1 MLTRSQEPILI
12 FDPEVERTARRN
24 KAKKRAMAEN
34 PRKTLR
40 DYFTPS
46 TNITASIV
54 NPPMQATNFELKP
67 GLIQMVQN
75 STMFR
80 GASTEDP
87 NAHLKN
93 FIRVADSIKC
103 NGVTPEAIR
112 MRLFPWSLAD
122 KATTWLDS
130 LPNESITT
138 WDQLTQKFL
147 NKYFPPGKAAKIRA
161 EITNFSQFEEE
172 SLHEAWERLQDKLR
186 SCPHHGFEKW
196 QILEILYNG
205 LSSQNRGVIDS
216 ACGGSMLNK
225 EPEEVYNLVAEI
237 TADSAQWATNDRH
250 LKKPAG
256 MYKVNAETNFEI
268 KLDAISKQI
277 ETLMKAQAQPAL
289 VVPSTDERLQTIEEF
304 IKAQG
309 RSSPLTEEANYIHN
323 SNRNQND
330 PYSNTYNQGWRNHPN
345 LSWGGQHKGQSSNF
359 YRPPHVQMHEEKKT
373 ETSDILAKFMEQ
385 TNEKFGT
392 LEGHISSIL
401 NLLSQRPQGSLPTQT
416 EPNPKEKNEHCK
428 VVTLRSGKELN
439 QENNQNVQVPEQ
451 KKEVPTEGS
460 TSTNHNKGKEKVDE
474 HVEVSVPFPN
484 RLKNEHND
492 KQFSRFLEMFRK
504 LHINIPFAEAIAQ
517 MPKYAKFLKDII
529 SNKKKLEGFET
540 VKLNEECS
548 SIVLKKLPPKLKDP
562 GSFTIPCTI
571 GNSYFEKALCDLG
584 ASINLM
590 PLSIFRK
597 LGLQEPQPT
606 NISLQ
611 LADRSIAHPRGVV
624 EDVLVKVDKFIF
636 PADFIVLD
644 MEEDKEVPIL
654 LGRPFLATGKS
665 VIDVHQGKLTLKL
678 GDEEVVFQVF
688 NSMKNPSSF
697 ASCNMIQTI
706 DVNDMIT
713 SDVFDDFRI
722 QDPLEKILTLQGLGM
737 IEGGEEE
744 EFLMFLQAHHSQ
756 KNWSNHRFEELEWG
770 NTPKP
775 KPSIEEAPELDL
787 KPLPANMKYAFLN
800 PPSSLPVII
809 SADLTDTM
817 EEQLLRVLRDNKE
830 AFGWSIH
837 DIKGINPSICT
848 HRIYMED
855 DYQPRALPQR
865 RLNPNMKEVVKNEVI
880 KLLDAGII
888 YPISDSK
895 WVSPVQCV
903 PKKGGTTVMQND
915 KNELI
920 AVRKTIGW
928 RMCIDFRKLNDA
940 TRKDHF
946 PLPFIDQMLERV
958 AGHEYYCC
966 LDGYSGYLQIPV
978 ASQDQEKTTFTCPY
992 GTFAYKRMPFGL
1004 CNAPA
1009 TFQRCMMAIFSD
1021 MIEKCIEIFMDDFTV
1036 FGSSYESCLHNL
1048 ALVLQR
1054 CRDTNLVL
1062 NWEKCQ
1068 FMVQDCIILGHK
1080 VSNKGIEVDPAKV
1093 EVISKLPPPNSIKGV
1108 RSFLGHVGFY
1118 RRFVKDFSKISKPMT
1133 NLLMKESSFDFSD
1146 NCLKAFNCLKEKL
1159 ISAPVVVAPDWS
1171 LPFEI
1176 MCDASDTAVGAV
1188 LGQRKNKVFHTIY
1201 YASRTLDDAQRNYTT
1216 TEKELLAVVF
1226 AFDKFRHYLILS
1238 KVIVFTDHAAIRYLI
1253 GKQDAKPRLIRW
1265 ILLLQEFD
1273 LEIKDKKGSENF
1285 VADHLSR
1292 LDHSVMQP
1300 SNDGEIKETFPDER
1314 LLAISN
1320 YPWFADIVNYLV
1332 GKAVPPHFS
1341 YQQKK
1346 KLVSDS
1352 RKYLWDDP
1360 YLFKVCGDQVI
1371 RRCVPMDEVNSILQH
1386 CHSKEVGGH
1395 FGPNRTAYKV
1405 LQCGFYW
1412 PTIFKD
1418 AHEFVKACDNCQRS
1432 GNISRRHE
1440 MPLNNI
1446 LVCEIFDVWGID
1458 FMGPFPKS
1466 FSNQY
1471 ILVAVDYVSKWV
1483 EAAAL
1488 PTNDARVVVKF
1499 LKKNIFTRFG
1509 TPRAIISDGGTHFC
1523 NKQFESLLSKYGVTH
1538 KVSTPYHPQ
1547 TSGQVEISNRELKRI
1562 LEKTVSTSRKDWSL
1576 KLDDALWAYR
1586 TAFKTPIG
1594 MSPYRLIFGKACH
1607 LPVELEHKALWAL
1620 KFLNFDAQL
1629 TGENRLMQLDEL
1641 DEFRLGA
1648 YENAKLYKERT
1659 KKWHDKR
1666 IQQREFHIGEKVL
1679 IYNSR
1684 LRLFPG
1690 KLRSRWFGPYT
1701 VVQVFPFGA
1710 LEVAKDDGTTFK
1722 VNGQRAKHY
1731 EEGLLQASCVTH
1743 LID

>member
-1 MLTRSQEPILI
+1 MLTRSKEPVLL
-12 FDPEVERTARRN
+12 FDSEIERTARRN
-24 KAKKRAMAEN
+24 RAKSRAMAEI
-34 PRKTLR
+34 PRRTLR

-46 TNITASIV
+46 TNITTSIV
-54 NPPMQATNFELKP
+54 NPPVQANNFELKP
-67 GLIQMVQN
+67 GLIQMIQN
-75 STMFR
+75 STFR
-80 GASTEDP
+80 GSPTEDP

-93 FIRVADSIKC
+93 FIRVADSVKC

-130 LPNESITT
+130 MPNDSITT
-138 WDQLTQKFL
+138 WEQLSQKFL

-161 EITNFSQFEEE
+161 EITNFSQYEEE

-186 SCPHHGFEKW
+186 SCPHHGFEKCR
-196 QILEILYNG
+196 ILEILYNG
-205 LSSQNRGVIDS
+205 LSTQNRGIIDL

-225 EPEEVYNLVAEI
+225 EADEVYNLVAEI

-250 LKKPAG
+250 SKKPAG
-256 MYKVNAETNFEI
+256 MYKVNAETNFDI

-277 ETLMKAQAQPAL
+277 EALKMEQAQPAPTFHSIDDNTGNPWASL
-289 VVPSTDERLQTIEEF
+289 TEEANFLGHKKSDLRPGMQDSLIRYMEKVGHPCMGVLANYMNKTDERLQSIEDL

-309 RSSPLTEEANYIHN
+309 QRAPATEEANYIHN

-345 LSWGGQHKGQSSNF
+345 LSWGGQQKWQNSNF
-359 YRPPHVQMHEEKKT
+359 YKPPHVQMQEEKKL
-373 ETSDILAKFMEQ
+373 EANDVLVKFMEQ

-392 LEGHISSIL
+392 MEGHISSIL
-401 NLLSQRPQGSLPTQT
+401 TLLSQRTQGSLPTQT

-428 VVTLRSGKELN
+428 AVTLRSGKELN
-439 QENNQNVQVPEQ
+439 QGNNQDRCVPE
-451 KKEVPTEGS
+451 KKEEALTEES
-460 TSTNHNKGKEKVDE
+460 TFEDHNKAKEKDE
-474 HVEVSVPFPN
+474 PVKVSVPFPQ
-484 RLKNEHND
+484 RLRNKHHD
-492 KQFSRFLEMFRK
+492 KQFARFLEIFKK

-517 MPKYAKFLKDII
+517 MPKYAKFLKEII

-540 VKLNEECS
+540 VELTEECS
-548 SIVLKKLPPKLKDP
+548 AIVLKKLPPKLKDP
-562 GSFTIPCTI
+562 GSFNIPCTI
-571 GNSYFEKALCDLG
+571 GNSHFDKALCDLG

-590 PLSIFRK
+590 PLSVFRK
-597 LGLQEPQPT
+597 LGLQEPTPT

-611 LADRSIAHPRGVV
+611 LADRSIAHPRGIV

-636 PADFIVLD
+636 PADFVVLD
-644 MEEDKEVPIL
+644 MEEDEDVPII
-654 LGRPFLATGKS
+654 LGRPFLATGDAIIEVKK
-665 VIDVHQGKLTLKL
+665 GKLTLKL
-678 GDEEVVFQVF
+678 GEEEVVFQVF
-688 NSMKNPSSF
+688 NSLKNPSSF
-697 ASCNMIQTI
+697 ASCNFIQTI
-706 DVNDMIT
+706 DINDMIT
-713 SDVFDDFRI
+713 SDVFDDFRE
-722 QDPLEKILTLQGLGM
+722 QDPLEKVLTVQGLGM

-744 EFLMFLQAHHSQ
+744 EFLKFLQAHHPQ
-756 KNWSNHRFEELEWG
+756 KNWSNHRFEDLELG

-775 KPSIEEAPELDL
+775 KPSIEEAPELEL
-787 KPLPANMKYAFLN
+787 KPLPSNMKYVFLN

-817 EEQLLRVLRDNKE
+817 EEQLLRVLRENKE

-837 DIKGINPSICT
+837 DIKGISPSICT

-903 PKKGGTTVMQND
+903 PKKGGTTVMEND
-915 KNELI
+915 KNQLI

-978 ASQDQEKTTFTCPY
+978 ALQDQEKTTFTCPY

-1021 MIEKCIEIFMDDFTV
+1021 LIEKCIEIFMDDFTV
-1036 FGSSYESCLHNL
+1036 FGSSYENCLHNL
-1048 ALVLQR
+1048 NLVLQK
-1054 CRDTNLVL
+1054 CRETNLVL

-1068 FMVQDCIILGHK
+1068 FMVQECIILGHK

-1093 EVISKLPPPNSIKGV
+1093 EVISKLPPPSSVKGV

-1133 NLLMKESSFDFSD
+1133 NLLLKEATFNFSD
-1146 NCLKAFNCLKEKL
+1146 SCLKAFNCLKEKL
-1159 ISAPVVVAPDWS
+1159 ISAPIVVAPDWS

-1176 MCDASDTAVGAV
+1176 MCDASDSAVGAV
-1188 LGQRKNKVFHTIY
+1188 LGQRKNKVFYTIY

-1238 KVIVFTDHAAIRYLI
+1238 KVIVYTDHAAIRYLL

-1273 LEIKDKKGSENF
+1273 LEIRDKKGSENF

-1292 LDHSVMQP
+1292 LDHTVMQP
-1300 SNDGEIKETFPDER
+1300 SNDGEIKEMFPDER

-1341 YQQKK
+1341 YQQKN
-1346 KLVSDS
+1346 KLISDA
-1352 RKYLWDDP
+1352 RQYLWDDP
-1360 YLFKVCGDQVI
+1360 YLFKVCGDQ
-1371 RRCVPMDEVNSILQH
+1371 
-1386 CHSKEVGGH
+1386 
-1395 FGPNRTAYKV
+1395 
-1405 LQCGFYW
+1405 
-1412 PTIFKD
+1412 
-1418 AHEFVKACDNCQRS
+1418 
-1432 GNISRRHE
+1432 
-1440 MPLNNI
+1440 
-1446 LVCEIFDVWGID
+1446 
-1458 FMGPFPKS
+1458 
-1466 FSNQY
+1466 
-1471 ILVAVDYVSKWV
+1471 
-1483 EAAAL
+1483 
-1488 PTNDARVVVKF
+1488 
-1499 LKKNIFTRFG
+1499 
-1509 TPRAIISDGGTHFC
+1509 
-1523 NKQFESLLSKYGVTH
+1523 
-1538 KVSTPYHPQ
+1538 
-1547 TSGQVEISNRELKRI
+1547 
-1562 LEKTVSTSRKDWSL
+1562 
-1576 KLDDALWAYR
+1576 
-1586 TAFKTPIG
+1586 
-1594 MSPYRLIFGKACH
+1594 
-1607 LPVELEHKALWAL
+1607 
-1620 KFLNFDAQL
+1620 L
-1629 TGENRLMQLDEL
+1629 TGENRLLQLDEL
-1641 DEFRLGA
+1641 DELRLGA

-1666 IQQREFHIGEKVL
+1666 IQLREFQIGDKVL

-1701 VVQVFPFGA
+1701 VTQVFPHGA
-1710 LEVAKDDGTTFK
+1710 LEVSREDGTTFK

-1731 EEGLLQASCVTH
+1731 EEGLLQVSYATLLS
-1743 LID
+1743 D

>member
-1 MLTRSQEPILI
+1 MLTRSKEPVLL
-12 FDPEVERTARRN
+12 FDSEIERTARRN
-24 KAKKRAMAEN
+24 RAKSRAMAEI
-34 PRKTLR
+34 PRRTLR

-46 TNITASIV
+46 TNITTSIV
-54 NPPMQATNFELKP
+54 NPPVQANNFELKP
-67 GLIQMVQN
+67 GLIQMIQN
-75 STMFR
+75 STFR
-80 GASTEDP
+80 GSPTEDP

-93 FIRVADSIKC
+93 FIRVADSVKC

-130 LPNESITT
+130 MPNDSITT
-138 WDQLTQKFL
+138 WEQLSQKFL

-161 EITNFSQFEEE
+161 EITNFSQYEEE

-186 SCPHHGFEKW
+186 SCPHHGFEKCR
-196 QILEILYNG
+196 ILEILYNG
-205 LSSQNRGVIDS
+205 LSAQNRGIIDL

-225 EPEEVYNLVAEI
+225 EADEVYNLVAEI

-250 LKKPAG
+250 SKKPAG
-256 MYKVNAETNFEI
+256 MYKVNAETNFDI

-277 ETLMKAQAQPAL
+277 EALKMEQAQPAPTFHSIDDNTGNPWASL
-289 VVPSTDERLQTIEEF
+289 TEEANFLGHKKSDLRPGMQDSLIRYMEKVGHPCMGVLANYMNKTDERLQSIEDL

-309 RSSPLTEEANYIHN
+309 QRAPATEEANYIHN
-323 SNRNQND
+323 PNRNQND

-345 LSWGGQHKGQSSNF
+345 LSWGGQQKWQNSNF
-359 YRPPHVQMHEEKKT
+359 YKPPHVQMQEEKKP
-373 ETSDILAKFMEQ
+373 EANDVLVKFMEQ

-392 LEGHISSIL
+392 MEGHISSIL
-401 NLLSQRPQGSLPTQT
+401 TLLSQRTQGSLPTQT

-428 VVTLRSGKELN
+428 AVTLRSGKELN
-439 QENNQNVQVPEQ
+439 QGNNQDRCVPE
-451 KKEVPTEGS
+451 KKEEALTEES
-460 TSTNHNKGKEKVDE
+460 TFEDHNKAKEKDE
-474 HVEVSVPFPN
+474 PVKVSVPFPQ
-484 RLKNEHND
+484 RLRNKHHD
-492 KQFSRFLEMFRK
+492 KQFARFLEIFKK

-517 MPKYAKFLKDII
+517 MPKYAKFLKEII

-540 VKLNEECS
+540 VELTEECS
-548 SIVLKKLPPKLKDP
+548 AIVLKKLPPKLKDP
-562 GSFTIPCTI
+562 GGFNIPCTI
-571 GNSYFEKALCDLG
+571 GNSHFDKALCDLG

-590 PLSIFRK
+590 PLSVFRK
-597 LGLQEPQPT
+597 LGLQEPTPT

-611 LADRSIAHPRGVV
+611 LADRSIAHPRGIV

-636 PADFIVLD
+636 PADFVVLD
-644 MEEDKEVPIL
+644 MEEDEDVPII
-654 LGRPFLATGKS
+654 LGRPFLATGDAIIEVKK
-665 VIDVHQGKLTLKL
+665 GKLTLKL
-678 GDEEVVFQVF
+678 GEEVVFQVF
-688 NSMKNPSSF
+688 NSLKNPSSF
-697 ASCNMIQTI
+697 ASCNFIQTI
-706 DVNDMIT
+706 DINDVIT
-713 SDVFDDFRI
+713 SDVFDDFRE
-722 QDPLEKILTLQGLGM
+722 QDPLEKVLTVQGLGM

-744 EFLMFLQAHHSQ
+744 EFLKFLQAHHPQ
-756 KNWSNHRFEELEWG
+756 KNWSNHRFEDLELG

-775 KPSIEEAPELDL
+775 KPSIEEAPELEL
-787 KPLPANMKYAFLN
+787 KPLPSNMKYVFLN

-817 EEQLLRVLRDNKE
+817 EEQLLRVLRENKE

-837 DIKGINPSICT
+837 DIKGISPSICT

-903 PKKGGTTVMQND
+903 PKKGGTTVMEND
-915 KNELI
+915 KNQLI

-978 ASQDQEKTTFTCPY
+978 ALQDQEKTTFTCPY

-1021 MIEKCIEIFMDDFTV
+1021 LIEKCIEIFMDDFTV
-1036 FGSSYESCLHNL
+1036 FGSSYENCLHNL
-1048 ALVLQR
+1048 NLVLQK
-1054 CRDTNLVL
+1054 CRETNLVL

-1068 FMVQDCIILGHK
+1068 FMVQECIILGHK

-1093 EVISKLPPPNSIKGV
+1093 EVISKLPPPSSVKGV

-1133 NLLMKESSFDFSD
+1133 NLLLKEATFNFSD
-1146 NCLKAFNCLKEKL
+1146 SCLKAFNCLKEKL
-1159 ISAPVVVAPDWS
+1159 ISAPIVVAPDWS

-1176 MCDASDTAVGAV
+1176 MCDASDSAVGAV
-1188 LGQRKNKVFHTIY
+1188 LGQRKNKVFYTIY

-1238 KVIVFTDHAAIRYLI
+1238 KVIVYTDHAAIRYLL

-1273 LEIKDKKGSENF
+1273 LEIRDKKGSENF

-1292 LDHSVMQP
+1292 LDHTVMQP
-1300 SNDGEIKETFPDER
+1300 SNDGEIKEMFPDER

-1341 YQQKK
+1341 YQQKN
-1346 KLVSDS
+1346 KLISDA
-1352 RKYLWDDP
+1352 RQYLWDDP

-1371 RRCVPMDEVNSILQH
+1371 RRCVPME
-1386 CHSKEVGGH
+1386 E
-1395 FGPNRTAYKV
+1395 
-1405 LQCGFYW
+1405 
-1412 PTIFKD
+1412 
-1418 AHEFVKACDNCQRS
+1418 
-1432 GNISRRHE
+1432 
-1440 MPLNNI
+1440 
-1446 LVCEIFDVWGID
+1446 
-1458 FMGPFPKS
+1458 
-1466 FSNQY
+1466 
-1471 ILVAVDYVSKWV
+1471 
-1483 EAAAL
+1483 
-1488 PTNDARVVVKF
+1488 
-1499 LKKNIFTRFG
+1499 
-1509 TPRAIISDGGTHFC
+1509 
-1523 NKQFESLLSKYGVTH
+1523 
-1538 KVSTPYHPQ
+1538 
-1547 TSGQVEISNRELKRI
+1547 
-1562 LEKTVSTSRKDWSL
+1562 
-1576 KLDDALWAYR
+1576 
-1586 TAFKTPIG
+1586 
-1594 MSPYRLIFGKACH
+1594 
-1607 LPVELEHKALWAL
+1607 
-1620 KFLNFDAQL
+1620 L
-1629 TGENRLMQLDEL
+1629 TGENRLQQLDEL
-1641 DEFRLGA
+1641 DELRLGA

-1666 IQQREFHIGEKVL
+1666 IQLREFQIGDKVL

-1701 VVQVFPFGA
+1701 VTQVFPHGA
-1710 LEVAKDDGTTFK
+1710 LEVSREDGTTFK

-1731 EEGLLQASCVTH
+1731 EEGLLQVSYATLLS
-1743 LID
+1743 D